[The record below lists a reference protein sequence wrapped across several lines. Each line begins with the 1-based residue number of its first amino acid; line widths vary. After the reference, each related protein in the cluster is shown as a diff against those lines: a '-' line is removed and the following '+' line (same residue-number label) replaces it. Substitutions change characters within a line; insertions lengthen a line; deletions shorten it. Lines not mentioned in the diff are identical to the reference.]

1 MSVDPPPEAASR
13 GRSPLFSRWIVLFLA
28 GPVIWYLHFWAVY
41 LAAEA
46 ACAAG
51 GTGIELGGWP
61 LLSVFVIV
69 ATVLAVA
76 AIWFLALRARRWG
89 GQFARVGALLGVL
102 FAVATLFVGAPT
114 LFLPP
119 C

>member
-1 MSVDPPPEAASR
+1 MSVDPPPEPRAH
-13 GRSPLFSRWIVLFLA
+13 GRSSLSSRWVVLFLA
-28 GPVIWYLHFWAVY
+28 GPVIWYLHFWVVY

-51 GTGIELGGWP
+51 GTGLELGGMP
-61 LLSVFVIV
+61 LLSVFVVV

-76 AIWFLALRARRWG
+76 SIWWFARRAGRRG
-89 GQFARVGALLGVL
+89 GEFTQVGALLGVL
-102 FAVATLFVGAPT
+102 FVFATVFVGLNA
-114 LFLPP
+114 LFLSP